1 MSNYTDSL
9 NQIIKIYLE
18 QIDPSNKP
26 NRFREDFKKYEK
38 LAGLNLWND
47 FFLNR
52 KIKHELKKSLID
64 VAKENDALVY
74 IKIGKFKMIKTNK
87 IHTDCDKTTMEIIDA
102 ALTRTADCIAD
113 FYRGKIVR
121 KNSKDDNVEKTVGG
135 VINKIEDNR
144 IFYKLIQDLKK
155 ELRKQASKEGINI
168 IFEDYAIIDNYE
180 ISRIL
185 RDDLINKGR
194 QLFDESDLKDI
205 DVNNANAVVK
215 LFSNAIDNL
224 LIECREDFI
233 RHLNKAYYQYS
244 SNVLL
249 TIGERSFLKDNV
261 TAHFYNSANVLL
273 EEIENIDFSEEATDR
288 NEKL

>member
-1 MSNYTDSL
+1 M
-9 NQIIKIYLE
+9 
-18 QIDPSNKP
+18 
-26 NRFREDFKKYEK
+26 
-38 LAGLNLWND
+38 
-47 FFLNR
+47 
-52 KIKHELKKSLID
+52 
-64 VAKENDALVY
+64 
-74 IKIGKFKMIKTNK
+74 
-87 IHTDCDKTTMEIIDA
+87 
-102 ALTRTADCIAD
+102 
-113 FYRGKIVR
+113 
-121 KNSKDDNVEKTVGG
+121 
-135 VINKIEDNR
+135 
-144 IFYKLIQDLKK
+144 
-155 ELRKQASKEGINI
+155 
-168 IFEDYAIIDNYE
+168 
-180 ISRIL
+180 
-185 RDDLINKGR
+185 INKGR

-261 TAHFYNSANVLL
+261 TAQFNNSANVLL